1 MSATQP
7 YQSRLFKTV
16 QSQLHQLQDNIQLR
30 WREFKVAATWG
41 AQLSLYPFYVLFQA
55 GRWGGRILQQTA
67 TQSARA
73 LSATL
78 GLETTPEIDQ
88 SVKNVLT
95 AVELQLVPMAEIAP
109 QVSEW
114 QITIRPAASP
124 KRTWKQ
130 KFNTSWQKFSQAL
143 LLTPS
148 ASLSVTSNLPAQTL
162 SIEGVASSLTHQHLI
177 LVAADNQTLDILSAD
192 QQRQLHQRIIWELAS
207 VMRSQRQSQA
217 SKALPSWQTWKA
229 LPIAVRPQM
238 SLPVRVV
245 HQLMK
250 WVQHQP
256 IVQTHVLTGT
266 QTPPTHQPALIS
278 LQSSFNLRDI
288 AQSILARTRTVFV
301 NQHPSPLALIPE
313 QKTSTPIPSLSTRI
327 GQHLKGYRGA
337 IVAGIGA
344 LALLPFALAIPEPA
358 QAAAAPAMPMPVPSP
373 IAVEWLIDTSKTRR
387 RSREETDLLGQ
398 VSKPSQGKVRI
409 PVQKSLTPLPSGT
422 TFETAIADW
431 ANRFSKTTVSAG
443 RPAIDIDSVF
453 VGYDRHPLERIL
465 LSLDRTMA
473 WTETQFAH
481 WWPIIQTQL
490 VEFWKRWWPVVRSQS
505 IQLWNRWSPI
515 IQKALLYVLDQV
527 MTWTKI
533 VGAKLWKWGW
543 PIIKNQWQRFWSQ
556 PEV

>member
-1 MSATQP
+1 MSSTQP

-41 AQLSLYPFYVLFQA
+41 AQLSLYPFYILFQA
-55 GRWGGRILQQTA
+55 GRWSGHSLKQTA

-73 LSATL
+73 LSAAL
-78 GLETTPEIDQ
+78 GLETTPAIDQ
-88 SVKNVLT
+88 PVKNVL
-95 AVELQLVPMAEIAP
+95 AALELQPVPTEAIAP
-109 QVSEW
+109 SVCEW
-114 QITIRPAASP
+114 QVTICPAASP
-124 KRTWKQ
+124 KRTLRE
-130 KFNTSWQKFSQAL
+130 KFTTSWQKFSQAF
-143 LLTPS
+143 PIESS
-148 ASLSVTSNLPAQTL
+148 ASLSVTSILPAQPV
-162 SIEGVASSLTHQHLI
+162 SIQGVASSLTHQHLI
-177 LVAADNQTLDILSAD
+177 LVAADNQPLDILSAD

-207 VMRSQRQSQA
+207 VMRSQRQFQA
-217 SKALPSWQTWKA
+217 SKALPSWQTWNA

-245 HQLMK
+245 HQLMG

-256 IVQTHVLTGT
+256 IVQPPVLTGT
-266 QTPPTHQPALIS
+266 QTPPTHQPVLIS
-278 LQSSFNLRDI
+278 LQSPFNLRDI
-288 AQSILARTRTVFV
+288 AQSILAQTRTAFI
-301 NQHPSPLALIPE
+301 NQRPSPLALIPA

-358 QAAAAPAMPMPVPSP
+358 QAVAAPAMPMPVPSP
-373 IAVEWLIDTSKTRR
+373 IAVEWLMDTSKTRR

-465 LSLDRTMA
+465 LFLDRAMA

-515 IQKALLYVLDQV
+515 MQKALLYVLNQV
-527 MTWTKI
+527 VIWTKTL
-533 VGAKLWKWGW
+533 GTKLWRWGW
-543 PIIKNQWQRFWSQ
+543 PMIKNQWQRFWSQ